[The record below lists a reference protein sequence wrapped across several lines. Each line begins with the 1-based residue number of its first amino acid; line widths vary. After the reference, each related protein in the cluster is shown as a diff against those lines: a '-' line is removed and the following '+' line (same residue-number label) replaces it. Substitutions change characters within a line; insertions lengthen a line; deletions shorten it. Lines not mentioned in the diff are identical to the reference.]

1 MRTLDNPMAMDL
13 AIPAAKS
20 GPCSLT
26 EISMVE
32 EKIAG
37 KTLKIPLR
45 IAPRLER
52 RTAMAITIPARI
64 PLSAIFRRV

>member
-1 MRTLDNPMAMDL
+1 MRTLDIPMVMDFAM
-13 AIPAAKS
+13 PAAKS

-26 EISMVE
+26 EMSMVE
-32 EKIAG
+32 ERIAG
-37 KTLKIPLR
+37 KTLKMPLR

-52 RTAMAITIPARI
+52 RTAIAMTMPARV